1 MPSPA
6 MKKRID
12 QIEQAMNADNV
23 TDPYMV
29 FTWRCDG
36 IEHSRTV
43 YDMHRRRMVFDSAAI
58 DPDPSQIP
66 QHYSD
71 MMHAAYRAGAITA
84 EHLRRALRAAN
95 LPCDD
100 VLIDSIN
107 PPIMHTVPL
116 VFGHAQP

>member
-1 MPSPA
+1 MPSA
-6 MKKRID
+6 AIMKRID
-12 QIEQAMNADNV
+12 QIEQALHADAA
-23 TDPYMV
+23 DAHMV

-43 YDMHRRRMVFDSAAI
+43 YDMQRRRMVFDSAAI
-58 DPDPSQIP
+58 DPDASQIP
-66 QHYSD
+66 NDYSD

-84 EHLRRALRAAN
+84 EHLRRALRVAN

-100 VLIDSIN
+100 ALIDSIN
-107 PPIMHTVPL
+107 PPMMHAVPL